1 MDRHGGRREEGLLV
15 GGGVGAQPLQGL
27 LACHRREGELRG
39 GSVAVLRLFGDGD
52 GGIRNRGSLYDFA
65 VRCGSCEFYFF
76 LLRRVGFCGF
86 CQITSFAEG
95 LMPFF
100 PYFFNK
106 GE

>member
-1 MDRHGGRREEGLLV
+1 VDRHGGRREEGLLV

-39 GSVAVLRLFGDGD
+39 GSVSVLLLFGDGD

-65 VRCGSCEFYFF
+65 VRGFYFF
-76 LLRRVGFCGF
+76 MLRRVGFCGF
-86 CQITSFAEG
+86 CQITSFSEG

-100 PYFFNK
+100 PSLF
-106 GE
+106 